1 MSISIADRMAVQPS
15 NDLIA
20 TAIAVAYQIYPED
33 GLRPGKP
40 QERAEDR
47 ARHIGR
53 LARVIIDEA
62 NRTGAATPSAAAD
75 EGHPTKKH

>member
-20 TAIAVAYQIYPED
+20 TAIAVAYQSYPED
-33 GLRPGKP
+33 GLRAGKP

-47 ARHIGR
+47 ARQIGR

-62 NRTGAATPSAAAD
+62 NRAAP
-75 EGHPTKKH
+75 PQP